1 MEPRTN
7 TPRTSPTELAQLGKE
22 QTLGEA
28 KFLGCQRF
36 ETPNAIT
43 TAVSSGSTT
52 ISGKTTTIATAI
64 PRGQTTALTAAT
76 PGDTTTI

>member
-1 MEPRTN
+1 MEPRTD
-7 TPRTSPTELAQLGKE
+7 TPPRSPTELAQLGKE

-43 TAVSSGSTT
+43 TAVSSGPTT
-52 ISGKTTTIATAI
+52 ISGKTAIPSGPATAF
-64 PRGQTTALTAAT
+64 TAAT
-76 PGDTTTI
+76 PGGATTI